1 MKKLVF
7 LLLALTLLASCA
19 STRKASRDV
28 KETVLDSTSTN
39 AAVSEKTNKAI
50 DTTRTQTGEIIITEI
65 EFFPPGDADNGD
77 STGFQV
83 GNAGNIL
90 ADVNLSDGRV
100 KNAGA
105 VKRIKQTHIKTKD
118 ERKGTSNE
126 NTEKAEIKSNANVK
140 RRDLDEHKFSEP
152 APDPYRWRYI
162 AFIVAAILAVM
173 VLLYLKRQ
181 PILCAIRNFV
191 ATIRRFLK

>member
-65 EFFPPGDADNGD
+65 EFFPPGDATND
-77 STGFQV
+77 STSSQV

-90 ADVNLSDGRV
+90 ANVNLSNGSV

-126 NTEKAEIKSNANVK
+126 STEKAETKSNANVK
-140 RRDLDEHKFSEP
+140 RRDLDEHKYSEP

-162 AFIVAAILAVM
+162 AFIVAAILAVL

-181 PILCAIRNFV
+181 PILSAIHNFV

>member
-7 LLLALTLLASCA
+7 ILLALTLLASCA
-19 STRKASRDV
+19 STRKASRDM
-28 KETVLDSTSTN
+28 KETVLDSTQTN
-39 AAVSEKTNKAI
+39 VAVSEKSNKAI

-65 EFFPPGDADNGD
+65 EFFPPGDATND
-77 STGFQV
+77 STSSQV

-90 ADVNLSDGRV
+90 ANVNLSNGSV

-126 NTEKAEIKSNANVK
+126 STEKAETKNNANVK
-140 RRDLDEHKFSEP
+140 RRDLDEHKYSEP

-162 AFIVAAILAVM
+162 AFIVAAILAVL

-181 PILCAIRNFV
+181 PILSAIHNFV

>member
-1 MKKLVF
+1 M
-7 LLLALTLLASCA
+7 
-19 STRKASRDV
+19 
-28 KETVLDSTSTN
+28 
-39 AAVSEKTNKAI
+39 
-50 DTTRTQTGEIIITEI
+50 
-65 EFFPPGDADNGD
+65 
-77 STGFQV
+77 
-83 GNAGNIL
+83 
-90 ADVNLSDGRV
+90 NLSDGRV

-126 NTEKAEIKSNANVK
+126 NTEKAETKSNANVK

>member
-7 LLLALTLLASCA
+7 LLLALILLASCA

-83 GNAGNIL
+83 GNAGNSL

-100 KNAGA
+100 KNAGV

-126 NTEKAEIKSNANVK
+126 NTEKAETKSNANVK

-152 APDPYRWRYI
+152 TPDPYRWRYI
-162 AFIVAAILAVM
+162 AFIVAAILAVL

>member
-39 AAVSEKTNKAI
+39 AAVSEKTNKTI

-105 VKRIKQTHIKTKD
+105 VKRIKQTLIKTKD

-126 NTEKAEIKSNANVK
+126 NTEKAETKSNANVK

-162 AFIVAAILAVM
+162 AFIVAAILAVL

>member
-1 MKKLVF
+1 MKKTII
-7 LLLALTLLASCA
+7 ALIASIVLASCGT
-19 STRKASRDV
+19 SRKAARDKTEHV
-28 KETVLDSTSTN
+28 IDSTGT
-39 AAVSEKTNKAI
+39 AI
-50 DTTRTQTGEIIITEI
+50 TRNESSDTFVDTTRTQTGEIIITEI

-126 NTEKAEIKSNANVK
+126 NTEKAETKSNANVK

-162 AFIVAAILAVM
+162 AFIVAAILAVL

>member
-28 KETVLDSTSTN
+28 KETVLDSTQTN
-39 AAVSEKTNKAI
+39 VAVSEKNNKAI
-50 DTTRTQTGEIIITEI
+50 DTTRTQTWEIIITEI
-65 EFFPPGDADNGD
+65 EFFPPGDATND
-77 STGFQV
+77 STSSQV

-90 ADVNLSDGRV
+90 ADVNLSNGSV

-126 NTEKAEIKSNANVK
+126 STEKAETKSNANVK
-140 RRDLDEHKFSEP
+140 RRDLDEHKYSEP

-162 AFIVAAILAVM
+162 AFIVAAILAVL

-181 PILCAIRNFV
+181 PILSAIHNFV